1 MILPALCLRMIQT
14 QYPNNNFRIFVVYLI
29 MKSKTKNKDM
39 SINEKY
45 VSIQQYCE
53 FMVFLKKKS
62 KDKGVMFFLKE
73 KHVEIEYY
81 YFLNKKENSFFIS
94 TTLSKVELELLL
106 KQYIKCKFQILEPDP
121 PKLGEILDKISN
133 KKELTMREKS
143 WLCKYSMPQ
152 LFKCEL

>member
-1 MILPALCLRMIQT
+1 
-14 QYPNNNFRIFVVYLI
+14 